1 MAVCKVRYNIS
12 MKKIPHNQGFI
23 RTVIIIVV
31 ALLILSYFGFN
42 IRDIVNS
49 PAGRDNFSY
58 TQEIM
63 IKVWNNYLK
72 KPVTYLWNDIFLEL
86 IWEPAIDALKKIK
99 DGEPDSLQS
108 SAPVIPQPDAIP
120 I

>member
-1 MAVCKVRYNIS
+1 MRYNRV

-23 RTVIIIVV
+23 RTIILIVV
-31 ALLILSYFGFN
+31 ALLILSYFGLN

-49 PAGRDNFSY
+49 PAGRDNFSF

-63 IKVWNNYLK
+63 INVWNNYLK
-72 KPVTYLWNDIFLEL
+72 KPVTYLWNDIFLDL
-86 IWEPAIDALKKIK
+86 IWNPAIEALTKIK
-99 DGEPDSLQS
+99 NGEPDSLQS
-108 SAPVIPQPDAIP
+108 SAPVIPQPEAIP

>member
-1 MAVCKVRYNIS
+1 MLIVRYNRV

-23 RTVIIIVV
+23 RTIILIVV

-49 PAGRDNFSY
+49 PAGRDNFSF

-63 IKVWNNYLK
+63 INVWNNYLK
-72 KPVTYLWNDIFLEL
+72 KPVMYLWNDIFLEL
-86 IWEPAIDALKKIK
+86 IWEPAIDSLKKIK

-108 SAPVIPQPDAIP
+108 SGPVIPFPDSVP
-120 I
+120 N